1 MNELTLL
8 QNTPTMSSREIAE
21 LCDKEH
27 RNVCRDIRAYV
38 GAIVQMERGIDVR
51 SMDWDGKEGVE
62 LFEHT
67 PIGGVTMK
75 YEVNPQNKQ
84 TYPVYYLDKN
94 ATLTIITGYS
104 ILFRKRIIDRWQEL
118 EKAISLVLPDF
129 SNPAEAARA
138 WAAEFEKREQAEK
151 AKIALEQQASINA
164 PKVAHYDR
172 VVARTNLV
180 NATHVASKLKLS
192 AVKLNRH
199 LCELGVYNQAVK
211 RGKVFNTWFIDKGY
225 GEMKQTELGYDQALF
240 THAGEMWVIEM
251 MISEGV
257 VG

>member
-1 MNELTLL
+1 MHELIPL
-8 QNTPTMSSREIAE
+8 QPQTINGNAVETVNARELHTFLESKQDFSTWIKNRIADYDFVE
-21 LCDKEH
+21 NQDFVRFHKK
-27 RNVCRDIRAYV
+27 
-38 GAIVQMERGIDVR
+38 MEA
-51 SMDWDGKEGVE
+51 
-62 LFEHT
+62 
-67 PIGGVTMK
+67 
-75 YEVNPQNKQ
+75 N
-84 TYPVYYLDKN
+84 N
-94 ATLTIITGYS
+94 ATLIEY
-104 ILFRKRIIDRWQEL
+104 
-118 EKAISLVLPDF
+118 AISLDMAKELSMVER
-129 SNPAEAARA
+129 NEQGKQARKYFI
-138 WAAEFEKREQAEK
+138 ECEKRLQATMPQTYLEALEALLASEK
-151 AKIALEQQASINA
+151 AKLTLEQQASINA

>member
-1 MNELTLL
+1 MNELI
-8 QNTPTMSSREIAE
+8 QNSFNVPTMSSREIAT

-27 RNVCRDIRAYV
+27 RHVLRDIDNLNETYEKMGLPKV
-38 GAIVQMERGIDVR
+38 GQGYYTTPNTGNQQYREYLLTKEQCID
-51 SMDWDGKEGVE
+51 
-62 LFEHT
+62 L
-67 PIGGVTMK
+67 
-75 YEVNPQNKQ
+75 
-84 TYPVYYLDKN
+84 
-94 ATLTIITGYS
+94 ITGYRAD
-104 ILFRKRIIDRWQEL
+104 LRIRINRRWQEL
-118 EKAISLVLPDF
+118 EQATTPRLPTTYL
-129 SNPAEAARA
+129 EALEALLA
-138 WAAEFEKREQAEK
+138 SEK

-164 PKVAHYDR
+164 PKVVHYDR

-251 MISEGV
+251 MINEGV

>member
-1 MNELTLL
+1 MFDPTPIPKEVSMNELIKL
-8 QNTPTMSSREIAE
+8 QPQTINGNAVETVNARELHAFLESRQEFANWIKSRIADFGFIDDQDFLTILSKTPNGGRPSREYFITLDMAKE
-21 LCDKEH
+21 LSMVE
-27 RNVCRDIRAYV
+27 RNE
-38 GAIVQMERGIDVR
+38 Q
-51 SMDWDGKEGVE
+51 GKQAR
-62 LFEHT
+62 
-67 PIGGVTMK
+67 K
-75 YEVNPQNKQ
+75 YFIEC
-84 TYPVYYLDKN
+84 
-94 ATLTIITGYS
+94 
-104 ILFRKRIIDRWQEL
+104 
-118 EKAISLVLPDF
+118 
-129 SNPAEAARA
+129 
-138 WAAEFEKREQAEK
+138 EKRLQATAPRLPTTYLEALEALLASEK
-151 AKIALEQQASINA
+151 EKLTLEQQASINA

-211 RGKVFNTWFIDKGY
+211 RGKVFSTWFIAKGY

-251 MISEGV
+251 MINEGV

>member
-1 MNELTLL
+1 MNQLIPLQPQTIDGNAVETVNAHELHSFL
-8 QNTPTMSSREIAE
+8 E
-21 LCDKEH
+21 
-27 RNVCRDIRAYV
+27 VGRDFSTWIKDR
-38 GAIVQMERGIDVR
+38 I
-51 SMDWDGKEGVE
+51 S
-62 LFEHT
+62 
-67 PIGGVTMK
+67 K
-75 YEVNPQNKQ
+75 YEFVEN
-84 TYPVYYLDKN
+84 TDYI
-94 ATLTIITGYS
+94 TLPKTG
-104 ILFRKRIIDRWQEL
+104 EL
-118 EKAISLVLPDF
+118 ENKGLQGKIEYYITLDMAKELSMVERNEKGRQARKYFIECEKQLNAQQSQLPTTYLEALEALLV
-129 SNPAEAARA
+129 S
-138 WAAEFEKREQAEK
+138 EK
-151 AKIALEQQASINA
+151 AKLALEQQASINA

-199 LCELGVYNQAVK
+199 LCELSVYNQAVK
-211 RGKVFNTWFIDKGY
+211 RGKVFNTWFIDAGY

>member
-1 MNELTLL
+1 MDELIPL
-8 QNTPTMSSREIAE
+8 QPQTINGNAVETVSARELHEFLESKQDFSTWIKNRIE
-21 LCDKEH
+21 
-27 RNVCRDIRAYV
+27 
-38 GAIVQMERGIDVR
+38 
-51 SMDWDGKEGVE
+51 
-62 LFEHT
+62 
-67 PIGGVTMK
+67 K
-75 YEVNPQNKQ
+75 YEFVENQDYFMLHKKMENPAPQKNGAEKSMTYDNWQGRIEYHITLDMAKELSMVERNEKGKQARKYFIECEKRLQATMPQ
-84 TYPVYYLDKN
+84 TY
-94 ATLTIITGYS
+94 
-104 ILFRKRIIDRWQEL
+104 L
-118 EKAISLVLPDF
+118 EAL
-129 SNPAEAARA
+129 EALLAS
-138 WAAEFEKREQAEK
+138 EK
-151 AKIALEQQASINA
+151 AKLTLEQQASINA

-225 GEMKQTELGYDQALF
+225 GQMKQTELGYDQALF

>member
-1 MNELTLL
+1 MNELIPL
-8 QNTPTMSSREIAE
+8 QPQTINGNAVETVSARELHAFLEVRTRFNDWIAARINEYDFVENQDFVSFTENSVKPQGGRPTI
-21 LCDKEH
+21 EH
-27 RNVCRDIRAYV
+27 Y
-38 GAIVQMERGIDVR
+38 
-51 SMDWDGKEGVE
+51 
-62 LFEHT
+62 
-67 PIGGVTMK
+67 
-75 YEVNPQNKQ
+75 
-84 TYPVYYLDKN
+84 
-94 ATLTIITGYS
+94 
-104 ILFRKRIIDRWQEL
+104 
-118 EKAISLVLPDF
+118 ISLDMAKELSMVERNDKGKQARQYFIECEKQLNAQQSQLPTTYL
-129 SNPAEAARA
+129 EALEALLA
-138 WAAEFEKREQAEK
+138 SEK

-164 PKVAHYDR
+164 PKVVHYDR

>member
-1 MNELTLL
+1 MDKLTNIT
-8 QNTPTMSSREIAE
+8 QHSQPTMSSREIAE

-27 RNVCRDIRAYV
+27 RNVCRDIENLNATY
-38 GAIVQMERGIDVR
+38 GQMGLLKIEQ
-51 SMDWDGKEGVE
+51 
-62 LFEHT
+62 T
-67 PIGGVTMK
+67 PYTH
-75 YEVNPQNKQ
+75 EQNGQ
-84 TYPVYYLDKN
+84 TYYEYQ
-94 ATLTIITGYS
+94 LTKEQTIDLITGYRAD
-104 ILFRKRIIDRWQEL
+104 LRIRINRRWQQL
-118 EKAISLVLPDF
+118 
-129 SNPAEAARA
+129 
-138 WAAEFEKREQAEK
+138 EQATAPRLPTTYLEALEALLASEK
-151 AKIALEQQASINA
+151 EKLTLEQQASINA

>member
-1 MNELTLL
+1 MNEL
-8 QNTPTMSSREIAE
+8 
-21 LCDKEH
+21 
-27 RNVCRDIRAYV
+27 
-38 GAIVQMERGIDVR
+38 
-51 SMDWDGKEGVE
+51 
-62 LFEHT
+62 
-67 PIGGVTMK
+67 
-75 YEVNPQNKQ
+75 
-84 TYPVYYLDKN
+84 
-94 ATLTIITGYS
+94 
-104 ILFRKRIIDRWQEL
+104 
-118 EKAISLVLPDF
+118 ISLTQSAINGELQQTVNARELHKFLESKQDF
-129 SNPAEAARA
+129 STWIKNRIKDYGFLENQDYILLHKKMEQEENSHGGNNKVEYYISLDMAKELSMVERNEKGRQARRYFIECEKQLNAQQSQSPTTYIEALEALIA
-138 WAAEFEKREQAEK
+138 SEK
-151 AKIALEQQASINA
+151 AKLTLEQQASINA

>member
-1 MNELTLL
+1 MNQLIPLQPQTIDGNAVETVNAHELHSFL
-8 QNTPTMSSREIAE
+8 E
-21 LCDKEH
+21 
-27 RNVCRDIRAYV
+27 VGRDFSTWIKDR
-38 GAIVQMERGIDVR
+38 I
-51 SMDWDGKEGVE
+51 S
-62 LFEHT
+62 
-67 PIGGVTMK
+67 K
-75 YEVNPQNKQ
+75 YEFVEN
-84 TYPVYYLDKN
+84 TDYI
-94 ATLTIITGYS
+94 TLPKTG
-104 ILFRKRIIDRWQEL
+104 EL
-118 EKAISLVLPDF
+118 ENKGLQGKIEYFVTLDMAKELSMVERNEKGRQARKYFIECEKQLNAQQSQLPTTYL
-129 SNPAEAARA
+129 EALEALLA
-138 WAAEFEKREQAEK
+138 SEK
-151 AKIALEQQASINA
+151 AKLALEQQASINA

-199 LCELGVYNQAVK
+199 LCELSVYNQAVK
-211 RGKVFNTWFIDKGY
+211 RGKVFNTWFIDAGY

>member
-1 MNELTLL
+1 MNELIPLHPQTI
-8 QNTPTMSSREIAE
+8 NGNAVETVNARELHAFLEVQTRFNDWIARRVKDYGFTE
-21 LCDKEH
+21 NIDY
-27 RNVCRDIRAYV
+27 VCLTQKRV
-38 GAIVQMERGIDVR
+38 TQTSE
-51 SMDWDGKEGVE
+51 GKEGAAVE
-62 LFEHT
+62 QVHYVSLDMAKELAMVERNEKGRQARRYFIEC
-67 PIGGVTMK
+67 
-75 YEVNPQNKQ
+75 EKQ
-84 TYPVYYLDKN
+84 LNAQQSQSPTTY
-94 ATLTIITGYS
+94 
-104 ILFRKRIIDRWQEL
+104 L
-118 EKAISLVLPDF
+118 EAL
-129 SNPAEAARA
+129 EALIAS
-138 WAAEFEKREQAEK
+138 EK
-151 AKIALEQQASINA
+151 AKLTLEQQASINA

>member
-1 MNELTLL
+1 MNELIPL

-27 RNVCRDIRAYV
+27 RNVCRDIDNLNETYEKMGLLKIEQGYYTTPNTGNQQYREYLLTKE
-38 GAIVQMERGIDVR
+38 QCID
-51 SMDWDGKEGVE
+51 
-62 LFEHT
+62 L
-67 PIGGVTMK
+67 
-75 YEVNPQNKQ
+75 
-84 TYPVYYLDKN
+84 
-94 ATLTIITGYS
+94 ITGYRAD
-104 ILFRKRIIDRWQEL
+104 LRIRINRRWQEL

-164 PKVAHYDR
+164 PKVVHYDR

-251 MISEGV
+251 MINEGV

>member
-1 MNELTLL
+1 MNELIKL
-8 QNTPTMSSREIAE
+8 QPQTINGNAVETVSARELHTFLE
-21 LCDKEH
+21 
-27 RNVCRDIRAYV
+27 VGRDFSTWIKDR
-38 GAIVQMERGIDVR
+38 I
-51 SMDWDGKEGVE
+51 S
-62 LFEHT
+62 
-67 PIGGVTMK
+67 K
-75 YEVNPQNKQ
+75 YEFVENTDYIMLPK
-84 TYPVYYLDKN
+84 
-94 ATLTIITGYS
+94 TG
-104 ILFRKRIIDRWQEL
+104 EL
-118 EKAISLVLPDF
+118 ENKGLQGKIEYFVTLDMAKQLAMVENNEKGMQVRKYFIECEKQLNAQQSQLPTTYL
-129 SNPAEAARA
+129 EALEALLA
-138 WAAEFEKREQAEK
+138 SEK

-164 PKVAHYDR
+164 PKVVHYDR

-211 RGKVFNTWFIDKGY
+211 RGKVFNTWFIDEGY

>member
-1 MNELTLL
+1 MTQLIPLQPQTINGNAVETVNARELHAFL
-8 QNTPTMSSREIAE
+8 QSRQDFSTWIKNRISEYDFVE
-21 LCDKEH
+21 NQDFVRFHKK
-27 RNVCRDIRAYV
+27 
-38 GAIVQMERGIDVR
+38 MEA
-51 SMDWDGKEGVE
+51 
-62 LFEHT
+62 
-67 PIGGVTMK
+67 
-75 YEVNPQNKQ
+75 N
-84 TYPVYYLDKN
+84 N
-94 ATLTIITGYS
+94 ATLIDYYITLDMAKELSMVERNEKGKQA
-104 ILFRKRIIDRWQEL
+104 RKYFIECEKQLNAQQSQLPTTYL
-118 EKAISLVLPDF
+118 EAL
-129 SNPAEAARA
+129 EALLAS
-138 WAAEFEKREQAEK
+138 EKEK
-151 AKIALEQQASINA
+151 LTLEQQASINA

-211 RGKVFNTWFIDKGY
+211 RGKVFNTWFIDEGY

>member
-1 MNELTLL
+1 MTQLIPLHSQTIDGNAVETVNARELHTFLESK
-8 QNTPTMSSREIAE
+8 QDFSTWIKNRIADYDFVE
-21 LCDKEH
+21 NQDFVRFHKK
-27 RNVCRDIRAYV
+27 
-38 GAIVQMERGIDVR
+38 MEA
-51 SMDWDGKEGVE
+51 
-62 LFEHT
+62 
-67 PIGGVTMK
+67 
-75 YEVNPQNKQ
+75 N
-84 TYPVYYLDKN
+84 N
-94 ATLTIITGYS
+94 ATLIEYHITLDMAKELSMVERNEKGKQA
-104 ILFRKRIIDRWQEL
+104 RKYFIEC
-118 EKAISLVLPDF
+118 
-129 SNPAEAARA
+129 
-138 WAAEFEKREQAEK
+138 EKRLQATMPQTYLEALEALLASEK
-151 AKIALEQQASINA
+151 AKLTLEQQASINA

-225 GEMKQTELGYDQALF
+225 GQMKQTELGYDQALF

>member
-1 MNELTLL
+1 MNELIPL
-8 QNTPTMSSREIAE
+8 QPQTINGNAVETVNARELHAFLQSRQDFSTWIKNRIADYDFVE
-21 LCDKEH
+21 NQDFVRFHKK
-27 RNVCRDIRAYV
+27 
-38 GAIVQMERGIDVR
+38 MEA
-51 SMDWDGKEGVE
+51 
-62 LFEHT
+62 
-67 PIGGVTMK
+67 
-75 YEVNPQNKQ
+75 N
-84 TYPVYYLDKN
+84 N
-94 ATLTIITGYS
+94 ATLIDYYITLDMAKELSMVERNEKGKQA
-104 ILFRKRIIDRWQEL
+104 RKYFIECEKQLNAQQSQLPTTYL
-118 EKAISLVLPDF
+118 EAL
-129 SNPAEAARA
+129 EALLAS
-138 WAAEFEKREQAEK
+138 EKEK
-151 AKIALEQQASINA
+151 LTLEQQASINA

-211 RGKVFNTWFIDKGY
+211 RGKVFNTWFIDEGY

-257 VG
+257 AG

>member
-1 MNELTLL
+1 MNLTSL

-27 RNVCRDIRAYV
+27 RNVCRDIENLNATY
-38 GAIVQMERGIDVR
+38 GQMGMLKIEQ
-51 SMDWDGKEGVE
+51 
-62 LFEHT
+62 T
-67 PIGGVTMK
+67 PYTH
-75 YEVNPQNKQ
+75 EQNGQ
-84 TYPVYYLDKN
+84 TYYEYQ
-94 ATLTIITGYS
+94 LTKEQTIDLITGYRAD
-104 ILFRKRIIDRWQEL
+104 LRIRINRRWQQL
-118 EKAISLVLPDF
+118 
-129 SNPAEAARA
+129 
-138 WAAEFEKREQAEK
+138 EQATAPRLPTTYLEALEALLASEK
-151 AKIALEQQASINA
+151 EKLTLEQQASINA

-211 RGKVFNTWFIDKGY
+211 RGKVFNTWFIDEGY

>member
-1 MNELTLL
+1 MNELL
-8 QNTPTMSSREIAE
+8 QKSFNTPTMSSREIAE

-104 ILFRKRIIDRWQEL
+104 ILFRKRIIDRWQQL
-118 EKAISLVLPDF
+118 
-129 SNPAEAARA
+129 
-138 WAAEFEKREQAEK
+138 EQATAPRLPTTYLEALEALLASEK
-151 AKIALEQQASINA
+151 EKLTLEQQASINA

>member
-1 MNELTLL
+1 MNLTSL

-21 LCDKEH
+21 LCDKRH
-27 RNVCRDIRAYV
+27 DHVCRDIENLNATYGQMGLPKV
-38 GAIVQMERGIDVR
+38 GE
-51 SMDWDGKEGVE
+51 
-62 LFEHT
+62 T
-67 PIGGVTMK
+67 PYTH
-75 YEVNPQNKQ
+75 EQNGQ
-84 TYPVYYLDKN
+84 TYYEYQ
-94 ATLTIITGYS
+94 LTKEQTIDLITGYRAD
-104 ILFRKRIIDRWQEL
+104 LRIRINRRWQQL
-118 EKAISLVLPDF
+118 
-129 SNPAEAARA
+129 
-138 WAAEFEKREQAEK
+138 EQATAPRLPTTYLEALEALLASEK
-151 AKIALEQQASINA
+151 EKLTLEQQASINA

-172 VVARTNLV
+172 VAARTNLV

-257 VG
+257 AGWAIY

>member
-1 MNELTLL
+1 MNQLIPLQPQTINGNAVETVNARELHEFLESKQDFSTWIKNRIEKYEFVENQDYVSLHKK
-8 QNTPTMSSREIAE
+8 MEREIGGTTRIEYFVSVGMAKE
-21 LCDKEH
+21 LAMVENNAKGRQARKYFIECEKQLNAQQSQLPTTYLEALEALLASEKE
-27 RNVCRDIRAYV
+27 
-38 GAIVQMERGIDVR
+38 
-51 SMDWDGKEGVE
+51 K
-62 LFEHT
+62 
-67 PIGGVTMK
+67 
-75 YEVNPQNKQ
+75 
-84 TYPVYYLDKN
+84 
-94 ATLTIITGYS
+94 LT
-104 ILFRKRIIDRWQEL
+104 
-118 EKAISLVLPDF
+118 
-129 SNPAEAARA
+129 
-138 WAAEFEKREQAEK
+138 
-151 AKIALEQQASINA
+151 LEQQASINA
-164 PKVAHYDR
+164 PKVAHYER

>member
-1 MNELTLL
+1 MNELIKL
-8 QNTPTMSSREIAE
+8 QPQTINGNAIETVSARELHAF
-21 LCDKEH
+21 LGSK
-27 RNVCRDIRAYV
+27 R
-38 GAIVQMERGIDVR
+38 QFT
-51 SMDWDGKEGVE
+51 DWIK
-62 LFEHT
+62 
-67 PIGGVTMK
+67 
-75 YEVNPQNKQ
+75 
-84 TYPVYYLDKN
+84 
-94 ATLTIITGYS
+94 
-104 ILFRKRIIDRWQEL
+104 KRIGDYDFVENQDFVCVSQKNETQRADGQIGVSVSNEYFVSVGMAKEL
-118 EKAISLVLPDF
+118 AMVENNDKGSQARKYFIECEKQLNAQQSQLPTTYL
-129 SNPAEAARA
+129 EALEALLA
-138 WAAEFEKREQAEK
+138 SEK

-164 PKVAHYDR
+164 PKVVHYDR

-251 MISEGV
+251 MINEGV
-257 VG
+257 AG